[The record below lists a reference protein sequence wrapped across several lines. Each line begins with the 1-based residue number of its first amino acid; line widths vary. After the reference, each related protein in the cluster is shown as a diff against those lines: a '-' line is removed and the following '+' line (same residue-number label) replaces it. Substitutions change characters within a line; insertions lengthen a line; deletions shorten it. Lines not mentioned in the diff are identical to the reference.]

1 MKNLIWKKTLEI
13 NLVKLIKTVI
23 LCIDRFLKEIPKSLL
38 HTSNRGHTAGLSVLS
53 IGYILE
59 I

>member
-23 LCIDRFLKEIPKSLL
+23 LCIDRFLKEFPKVS
-38 HTSNRGHTAGLSVLS
+38 
-53 IGYILE
+53 YILVIE
-59 I
+59 VT